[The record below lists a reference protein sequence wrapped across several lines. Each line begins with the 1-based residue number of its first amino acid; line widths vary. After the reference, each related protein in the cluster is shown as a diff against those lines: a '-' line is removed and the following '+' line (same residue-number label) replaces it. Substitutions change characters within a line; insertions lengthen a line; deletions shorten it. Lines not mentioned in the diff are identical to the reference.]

1 MTRIRFQQS
10 LEDLK
15 ENLLVMAGLAE
26 QAIQRAI
33 EAYRVR
39 DLSICDLV
47 SRSEI
52 AINRMERD
60 IDQAA
65 LDLLAM
71 EQPMAIDLRFILSV
85 IKINADLERVG
96 DAAKSISDR
105 VRHMERMAQADLP
118 VDIPRM
124 ANMAADM
131 VRKSLQSFI
140 EGDAELARGVLSMD
154 DAVDQMNRSAY
165 KTLTK
170 VMEESGHLAPQA
182 LNALMICRSLERVAD
197 HATNIAE
204 DVIFW
209 IQGADVR
216 HPKSVAKTAAAATAN
231 SAAPSGSAPA
241 NTAPAQS

>member
-26 QAIQRAI
+26 QSIQRAI
-33 EAYRVR
+33 EAYRTR

-71 EQPMAIDLRFILSV
+71 EQPMASDLRFILSV

-105 VRHMERMAQADLP
+105 VRQIDQLAASELP

-124 ANMAADM
+124 AAMAGDM

-140 EGDAELARGVLSMD
+140 DANAELARSVLTMD
-154 DAVDQMNRSAY
+154 DAVDAMNRAAY
-165 KTLTK
+165 KALIN
-170 VMEESGHLAPQA
+170 VMEEQSHIAPQA
-182 LNALMICRSLERVAD
+182 LNALMISRSLERVAD

-209 IQGADVR
+209 VQGADVR
-216 HPKSVAKTAAAATAN
+216 HHKSVMAKHAAAA
-231 SAAPSGSAPA
+231 AAVPDGAGTSPKE
-241 NTAPAQS
+241 

>member
-47 SRSEI
+47 ARSEV

-71 EQPMAIDLRFILSV
+71 EQPMASDLRFILSV

-96 DAAKSISDR
+96 DAAKSIAER
-105 VRHMERMAQADLP
+105 VRHMDQLATADMP

-124 ANMAADM
+124 AGLAGDM
-131 VRKSLQSFI
+131 VRKSLQAFI
-140 EGDAELARGVLSMD
+140 EGDAEMARTVLTMD
-154 DAVDQMNRSAY
+154 DAVDAMNRAAY
-165 KTLTK
+165 KSLTQL
-170 VMEESGHLAPQA
+170 MEEQSHLAPQA
-182 LNALMICRSLERVAD
+182 LSALMICRSLERVAD
-197 HATNIAE
+197 HATNVAE

-216 HPKSVAKTAAAATAN
+216 HHKSMEAVRKAAAASEA
-231 SAAPSGSAPA
+231 SAKS
-241 NTAPAQS
+241 